1 MRSLIAIAAIGAL
14 VWCSFHVPI
23 GRRTFSEHVDRIG
36 ATPEA
41 KELIDSTRHAV
52 TPALEDA
59 TDRMLGEYVEAS
71 TEPVDPRR
79 ARVPQPAGAITPA
92 RTAAP
97 PRASG
102 PAPTSS
108 PSRSRLPA
116 Q

>member
-59 TDRMLGEYVEAS
+59 TDRMLGEYVEAA
-71 TEPVDPRR
+71 TAPVDPRH
-79 ARVPQPAGAITPA
+79 ARPPQPAGAITPA
-92 RTAAP
+92 RTAAGPP
-97 PRASG
+97 PRG
-102 PAPTSS
+102 
-108 PSRSRLPA
+108 RLPS